1 MTKDEIFAMQMT
13 ERGGGNPPVETLTP
27 ASPSLLFPLRGGGGG
42 GGPFEPETMV
52 AI

>member
-1 MTKDEIFAMQMT
+1 MKDEIFAMQMT
-13 ERGGGNPPVETLTP
+13 ERGGGTPVETLTP
-27 ASPSLLFPLRGGGGG
+27 PSLLFPLRGG